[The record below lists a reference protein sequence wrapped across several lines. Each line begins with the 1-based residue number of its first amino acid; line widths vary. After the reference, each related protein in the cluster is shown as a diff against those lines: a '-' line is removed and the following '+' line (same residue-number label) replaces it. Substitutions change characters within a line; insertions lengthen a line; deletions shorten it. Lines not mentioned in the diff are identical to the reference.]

1 MKPAAG
7 VCILLLLIGCV
18 SPYLLPS
25 LYLNVYGIVT
35 GGRVTAKQERV
46 EFHHDDAVRHA
57 LEVTYQYV
65 PAGAQRPETSV
76 HQVDPSTYDRLHI
89 GSPVKVRYAPWPF
102 LRSLHIVALGSV
114 LADTT
119 WASRLPR
126 NLEEDRVYFDLSAI
140 GLSAL
145 LGVIAWRTKNQLLIV
160 AAAFCGGVVGT
171 AIVPIGFVTLP
182 VLFAAWR
189 KSPGRGYGVALLAA
203 MAVCIPVL
211 YWRIPHNPPLPPG
224 RSGSVQAIVRQ
235 IGTVDH
241 VWSNRESSGE
251 YIPQPFQMVDL
262 EFTPQAAGEPVHAL
276 DRVDLASVSNL
287 RIGTTVPISYSTHQP
302 RFARIEGGTRTYR
315 DKAVAYIAKVTFI
328 GSAAIVGVLLP
339 LLMLADRIFTR
350 VGRRLKALGPES
362 IAQRISALPTDHLRR
377 KAFEKLSKLPATDS
391 RRTELGELSRLSHDD
406 LRRKLLE
413 KFPQFSGDDDQRKA
427 IEAFFRKRDS
437 QK

>member
-1 MKPAAG
+1 
-7 VCILLLLIGCV
+7 
-18 SPYLLPS
+18 
-25 LYLNVYGIVT
+25 
-35 GGRVTAKQERV
+35 
-46 EFHHDDAVRHA
+46 
-57 LEVTYQYV
+57 
-65 PAGAQRPETSV
+65 
-76 HQVDPSTYDRLHI
+76 
-89 GSPVKVRYAPWPF
+89 
-102 LRSLHIVALGSV
+102 
-114 LADTT
+114 
-119 WASRLPR
+119 
-126 NLEEDRVYFDLSAI
+126 
-140 GLSAL
+140 
-145 LGVIAWRTKNQLLIV
+145 
-160 AAAFCGGVVGT
+160 
-171 AIVPIGFVTLP
+171 
-182 VLFAAWR
+182 
-189 KSPGRGYGVALLAA
+189 
-203 MAVCIPVL
+203 
-211 YWRIPHNPPLPPG
+211 
-224 RSGSVQAIVRQ
+224 
-235 IGTVDH
+235 
-241 VWSNRESSGE
+241 
-251 YIPQPFQMVDL
+251 MVDL